1 MADAA
6 RERVLVRKVAD
17 LDAAV
22 TEALDFLEQ
31 DFRGLRVWVKPNLLG
46 SHHPDEGVTTDPGV
60 IAACV
65 RELRNRSA
73 RAVFV
78 GDNPGGGLTAPLS
91 DFVAVTGA
99 VEASDGSFTDV
110 SLRTTTLKLE
120 SRFVPRVAV
129 SALLNE
135 VDLILN
141 LPVFK
146 THALTILTGAVKNL
160 FGVIPGRQKTLLH
173 AKARSAVEF
182 AELMVDI
189 YQALPVPVLSVV
201 DALRGMD
208 GPSGPSNGRVLRI
221 GRLITGRNPVA
232 VDAVMAMMAGTKPD
246 RIPTIRIAANRGL
259 GPDRLDGIEVTGD
272 STPIPGFRL
281 PTMLVA
287 NLGTFLSGAAYTA
300 TASRPVLAPDRCTRC
315 GRCATG
321 CPVEAITL
329 APTPVIA
336 FRNCISCYCCV
347 EFCPERAL
355 SVRRGIRGL
364 LRRMSG
370 R

>member
-1 MADAA
+1 MSPAH
-6 RERVLVRKVAD
+6 RVLIRRVTD
-17 LDAAV
+17 LNAAV
-22 TEALDFLEQ
+22 VEALDFLEQ

-65 RELRNRSA
+65 RELRNRGAS
-73 RAVFV
+73 AVFV
-78 GDNPGGGLTAPLS
+78 GDNPGGGLTGPLAE
-91 DFVAVTGA
+91 FVAPTGA

-110 SLRTTTLKLE
+110 SLRTATLELE

-129 SALLNE
+129 SALLSE

-173 AKARSAVEF
+173 ARARSAHQF

-189 YQALPVPVLSVV
+189 YQALPVPVLSIV

-208 GPSGPSNGRVLRI
+208 GPSGPSNGRVLSI
-221 GRLITGRNPVA
+221 GRLIAGRNPVA
-232 VDAVMAMMAGTKPD
+232 VDAVMAMLAGTRPN
-246 RIPTIRIAANRGL
+246 RVPMIRIAADRGL
-259 GPDRLDGIEVTGD
+259 GPGRPAEIDIRGDTG
-272 STPIPGFRL
+272 PVPGFRL

-300 TASRPVLAPDRCTRC
+300 TASRPVLTPDRCTRC
-315 GRCATG
+315 GRCAAG

-336 FRNCISCYCCV
+336 FRDCISCYCCV
-347 EFCPERAL
+347 ELCPERAL

-364 LRRMSG
+364 LLRLSG